1 MMARAIKCLAG
12 ASRDSKKMVTSQ
24 NERTSK
30 ARVVRLGGR
39 EIITEGL
46 HLNFW
51 ADISHRCMT
60 ASWPAFIGGAAL
72 VFIAFNAVFAVFYW
86 IGSQPISNVP
96 GAAYIDYLYFS
107 IETLSTAGYGDMHPQ
122 THYGHFVAAVELFT
136 GIFSMSLMTGL
147 IFARFS
153 RPNARLLFV
162 DNPVI
167 FSHDGKPT
175 LMLRLANERHNIISN
190 ANARLWL
197 FKNIVSQE
205 GQSFRR
211 FYELPLLRNESPAL
225 ALSWTLYHALDEE
238 SPLYGLSADDLAASR
253 ASLVVVVSGYDV
265 IAAQAV
271 HAQKSYN
278 HPDIRFG
285 HRYADI
291 LGTSED
297 GRLRIDYSRFHETLE
312 G

>member
-1 MMARAIKCLAG
+1 
-12 ASRDSKKMVTSQ
+12 MVTSQ
-24 NERTSK
+24 NERASK
-30 ARVVRLGGR
+30 SRVVRLGGR

-46 HLNFW
+46 NLNFW

-86 IGSQPISNVP
+86 IGNQPISNVP
-96 GAAYIDYLYFS
+96 GGAYIDYLYFS

-122 THYGHFVAAVELFT
+122 THYGHLIATVELFT

-153 RPNARLLFV
+153 RPSARLLFA

-167 FSHDGKPT
+167 SSHEGVPT
-175 LMLRLANERHNIISN
+175 LMVRLANERHNIISN
-190 ANARLWL
+190 ASARLWL
-197 FKNIVSQE
+197 FRNGVSVE
-205 GQSFRR
+205 GRSFRR

-225 ALSWTLYHALDEE
+225 ALSWTLYHSLDEE

-265 IAAQAV
+265 VAAQAV

-285 HRYADI
+285 HPYADI

-297 GRLRIDYSRFHETLE
+297 GRLRIDYGRFHETLE